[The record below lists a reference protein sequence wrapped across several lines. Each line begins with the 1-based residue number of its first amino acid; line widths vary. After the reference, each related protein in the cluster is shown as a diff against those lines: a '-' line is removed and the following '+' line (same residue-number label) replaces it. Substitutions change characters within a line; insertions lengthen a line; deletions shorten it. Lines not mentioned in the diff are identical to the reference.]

1 MWTLRETVAFQRGT
15 TVDGKP
21 LDPNER
27 EALARQRILPR
38 DASINSSES
47 PTQSSPQ
54 KRKRPRRK
62 PIRTFVKSQI
72 YQTLYALIL
81 SIFGLYVR
89 LRQAYHAVVDRIFAV
104 LFYHHRTPEWIRKD
118 IQKLGK
124 MPQHLSVI
132 LSMGDEGLAHSG
144 LDSLLNDLGDIAAWC
159 ASAGIPMLSVYERT
173 GVLKRCVPQA
183 YQRIRA
189 TLYSYFGD
197 TPYAPCP
204 TISVRAANEPSY
216 SPPTTPS
223 TADGEVDPRRNHLN
237 VLLLSEDDGRNNLV
251 DLTKTLATMAQQQKL
266 SPDDITADVVEAEIS
281 ESVMGEPDLLILFG
295 PRLVLEG
302 YPPWQ
307 VRLTEI
313 L

>member
-1 MWTLRETVAFQRGT
+1 MYEMLHV
-15 TVDGKP
+15 VI
-21 LDPNER
+21 
-27 EALARQRILPR
+27 LA
-38 DASINSSES
+38 
-47 PTQSSPQ
+47 
-54 KRKRPRRK
+54 
-62 PIRTFVKSQI
+62 
-72 YQTLYALIL
+72 
-81 SIFGLYVR
+81 IFGLYIR
-89 LRQAYHAVVDRIFAV
+89 LRQAYHAVFDRVFAV

-118 IQKLGK
+118 IQRLNKL
-124 MPQHLSVI
+124 PDHLSVL
-132 LSMGDEGLAHSG
+132 LSLEDDGLAPSG
-144 LDSLLNDLGDIAAWC
+144 LDSLLNDVGDIAAWC
-159 ASAGIPMLSVYERT
+159 ASAGIPMLSIYERK

-189 TLYSYFGD
+189 TLHSYFGD

-223 TADGEVDPRRNHLN
+223 TADGEVDPRRHHLN
-237 VLLLSEDDGRNNLV
+237 ILLLSEDDGRNNLV

-281 ESVMGEPDLLILFG
+281 ESVMGEPDLLVLFG
-295 PRLVLEG
+295 PRVILEG

>member
-1 MWTLRETVAFQRGT
+1 MYEILHLVI
-15 TVDGKP
+15 
-21 LDPNER
+21 
-27 EALARQRILPR
+27 LA
-38 DASINSSES
+38 
-47 PTQSSPQ
+47 
-54 KRKRPRRK
+54 
-62 PIRTFVKSQI
+62 
-72 YQTLYALIL
+72 
-81 SIFGLYVR
+81 IFGLYIR
-89 LRQAYHAVVDRIFAV
+89 LRQVYHAVFDRIFAV

-118 IQKLGK
+118 IQRLNKL
-124 MPQHLSVI
+124 PDHLSII
-132 LSMGDEGLAHSG
+132 LSLEDEGLAPSG
-144 LDSLLNDLGDIAAWC
+144 LDGLLNDVGDIVAWC
-159 ASAGIPMLSVYERT
+159 ASAGIPMLSIYERR

-189 TLYSYFGD
+189 TLHSYFGD

-223 TADGEVDPRRNHLN
+223 TADDEVDPRRHHLN
-237 VLLLSEDDGRNNLV
+237 ILLLSEDDGRSNLV

-266 SPDDITADVVEAEIS
+266 NPDDITADVIEAEIS
-281 ESVMGEPDLLILFG
+281 ESVMGEPDLLIIFG
-295 PRLVLEG
+295 PRVILEG